1 MKESLQLNKSATNG
15 MIVIT
20 AQFPNRSRHSRMAQV
35 KFLKAVFQ
43 KFYLVHSWILDPN
56 VPHKKQTKQNQN
68 KKTKM
73 NKIRTCE
80 IYNFCFVS
88 QVEWEIRSKEST
100 LI

>member
-1 MKESLQLNKSATNG
+1 MKESLQLNKPSTNG

-43 KFYLVHSWILDPN
+43 KFYLVRSWIPWAKCSTQKTN
-56 VPHKKQTKQNQN
+56 KTNQN

-73 NKIRTCE
+73 NKTRTCE

-88 QVEWEIRSKEST
+88 QVEREIRSKEST